1 VRQESTI
8 QGIHQG
14 TFCGR
19 RRTDRLI
26 MATTFDEVFALPAGA
41 TVALGKA
48 AFVFRGAAL
57 PMMDELLRELHKIIR
72 HAPFRH
78 LVTRGGSTMS
88 VATTNCGR
96 LGWISDRRGYRYTE
110 VDPNSD
116 EVWPAMPR
124 VFCQLATE
132 AAAKAGFSHAIP
144 DACLINQYR
153 VGSRLSLH
161 QDKNERDFS
170 MPIVSVSLGMS
181 AVFLFGGPR
190 REDKAMRVP
199 LSHGDIAVWGGED
212 RLRFHGVLPLD
223 GAPHP
228 ALGAQRINLTF
239 RKAG

>member
-1 VRQESTI
+1 
-8 QGIHQG
+8 
-14 TFCGR
+14 
-19 RRTDRLI
+19 
-26 MATTFDEVFALPAGA
+26 MATTFDEVFALPPRA

-57 PMMDELLRELHKIIR
+57 PVMDELLPELRKIIG
-72 HAPFRH
+72 HAPLRH

-110 VDPNSD
+110 IDPASG
-116 EVWPAMPR
+116 EAWPAMPR

-132 AAAKAGFSHAIP
+132 AAAKAGFPHVLP

-181 AVFLFGGPR
+181 AVFLFGGQR
-190 REDKAMRVP
+190 REEKAMRVP

-223 GAPHP
+223 GGPHP
-228 ALGAQRINLTF
+228 TLGEQRINLTF